1 MFTPEEL
8 KILLPLGA
16 AWMQEQ
22 EARIHREGELLNAE
36 QLAAAKRIG
45 IKQAEN
51 VHLLFV
57 DEMPRPE
64 NPTLLAAV
72 DVLRFLSP
80 DVIGLT
86 LGYGIFIRHAYR
98 DDLRLL
104 VHELTHTLQY
114 ERMGGIAP
122 FIAQYVEECMTVGYA
137 DAPLEKEARATEKAF
152 GF

>member
-8 KILLPLGA
+8 KNLLYLGA

-22 EARIHREGELLNAE
+22 EERIHRNGQLLNAE
-36 QLAAAKRIG
+36 QLVAAKRIG
-45 IKQAEN
+45 IKHAEK

-64 NPTLLAAV
+64 HPTLLAAV

-98 DDLRLL
+98 DDMRLL

-122 FIAQYVEECMTVGYA
+122 FIAQYVEECMTVGYS
-137 DAPLEKEARATEKAF
+137 DSPLEKEARATEKEF